1 LTHTRW
7 PLSNATRRQSE
18 NIYRGVIKTAGD
30 VLLRDITALEGAPKP
45 TTTLRAHTRTPWAP
59 PLPVLAE
66 LLRMWPQL
74 QFAFKG
80 CDEFE
85 SSSRP
90 RSHK

>member
-1 LTHTRW
+1 MGQNRVLQLVR
-7 PLSNATRRQSE
+7 LVGRQLGHKMEQQFPARHEDADSQL
-18 NIYRGVIKTAGD
+18 VFAF
-30 VLLRDITALEGAPKP
+30 
-45 TTTLRAHTRTPWAP
+45 RTPWAP